1 MSNWTIKGPFRIVE
15 HSWEETSV
23 YDAEGDVLCNIR
35 ISDNATE
42 ETQDYYEQITA
53 AKANAI
59 AQIPGLIDATKALI
73 NYCADHGWGEIPEPG
88 VTLQRVLSVIYSM
101 EGSANG

>member
-1 MSNWTIKGPFRIVE
+1 MPDWTIKGPFQIVK
-15 HSWEETSV
+15 HGWEESSV
-23 YDAEGDVLCNIR
+23 YDDEGDVLCT
-35 ISDNATE
+35 ISVNGIVTE
-42 ETQDYYEQITA
+42 ETQDYYEQIMA

-59 AQIPGLIDATKALI
+59 AQIPELIDATKALI

-101 EGSANG
+101 EGSDNG